1 MQVLNINNLAMEP
14 KLNFAFYRQTRDDKE
29 LQDENTD
36 GFTNLIQGLVD
47 GNVDMIVAT
56 YYHSLAHYKRTQ
68 PAEADVEKALE
79 DTIFKSDEATDAAF
93 EDIIKCLNANDFLAR
108 KLSEFIKNA
117 NKNADVVQDQI
128 EQTDDK
134 ERRQTLTIGLKSLQ
148 ANIDKLKEWMTSTES
163 SSKPAE

>member
-47 GNVDMIVAT
+47 GNVDMIVAA

-68 PAEADVEKALE
+68 PSETDVEEALE
-79 DTIFKSDEATDAAF
+79 ATIFKSDEATNAAF
-93 EDIIKCLNANDFLAR
+93 EDIIKCLNDNDFLAR

-148 ANIDKLKEWMTSTES
+148 DNINKLKEWMTSTES

>member
-47 GNVDMIVAT
+47 GNVDMIVAS
-56 YYHSLAHYKRTQ
+56 YHHSLAHYKRAQ
-68 PAEADVEKALE
+68 PSETDVEAALE
-79 DTIFKSDEATDAAF
+79 ATIFKSDEATNAAF

-148 ANIDKLKEWMTSTES
+148 DNINKLKEWMTSIES